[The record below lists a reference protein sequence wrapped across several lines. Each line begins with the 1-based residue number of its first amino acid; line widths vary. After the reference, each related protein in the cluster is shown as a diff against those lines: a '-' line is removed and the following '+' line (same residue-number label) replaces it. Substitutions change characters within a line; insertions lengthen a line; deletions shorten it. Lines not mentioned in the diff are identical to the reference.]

1 MIALIGKAGVLLG
14 VLASLE
20 MIRRGIVGFRR
31 PERASRAYL
40 GGATAA
46 LVVGAVVAMGA
57 LQAALL
63 GNDFSIR
70 YIAENHSRSTP
81 FPFNVATAWAA
92 LEGSIVLWGLVLAGY
107 AWSVVRRHRDGDDV
121 GAGATAVIGVVAL
134 FFFGVMATVADPFQ
148 TLDVVPPDGPGP
160 NPLLQN
166 HIMMAIHPPL
176 LYLGFVGFT
185 VPFAF
190 AIASLAKGEPGSRW
204 LERTRTWSL
213 VAWSFLGLGIVIGG
227 WWSYEVLGW
236 GGFWAWDPVEN
247 ASFIPWLTATA
258 FIHSAVV
265 ETRRGVLRSWNYVLV
280 ILTFAFTIF
289 GTFLTR
295 SGVIGSV
302 HAFSQSAIGPVLLGF
317 FAVILFASLTLIAF
331 RAPVVSSPSR
341 LDSFVSR
348 EGAFLLNN
356 LILSIL
362 AAVVLL
368 GTTYPMIVEAIS
380 GEQISVGRPF
390 FDRYAIPISYLLLAS
405 MGVGTVAPYRK
416 ARPIVL
422 WDRIRG
428 SLVVAA
434 LAGAILVVTG
444 IRVGHVVA
452 IVALAILVVGPAA
465 ERLWRQAS
473 AFMAARGEGRGRS
486 LLRVVRRDPRFWGG
500 QVAHL
505 GVAILAVGVALYGNL
520 SNEAM
525 IELRPGETGSVL
537 GYEVTYLESFQRPE
551 PNRLVTGARV
561 AVSRDGDLVAVMEPR
576 LNQYPNFQQAIGT
589 PAVNISLARDIYMT
603 IRRLDP
609 ESVILDVQ
617 THPMM
622 YLVWIGGIMMAAGGF
637 ASFVIRKPER
647 DDLDEAVRDHVGS
660 PG

>member
-1 MIALIGKAGVLLG
+1 MIALFGKAGVLLG

-20 MIRRGIVGFRR
+20 MIRRGVIGFRN
-31 PERASRAYL
+31 PNRASRAYL
-40 GGATAA
+40 GAATAA
-46 LVVGAVVAMGA
+46 LVVGALAAMGA

-70 YIAENHSRSTP
+70 YVAENHSRSTP

-107 AWSVVRRHRDGDDV
+107 AWTVVRKHRDGDDV
-121 GAGATAVIGVVAL
+121 GSGAIAVIGVVAL

-190 AIASLAKGEPGSRW
+190 AVASLAKGVSGSEW
-204 LERTRTWSL
+204 LERTHSWSL
-213 VAWSFLGLGIVIGG
+213 VAWSFLGAGIVIGG

-265 ETRRGVLRSWNYVLV
+265 ERRRGVLRSWNFVLV
-280 ILTFAFTIF
+280 ILTFAMTIF

-317 FAVILFASLTLIAF
+317 FAVILVSSLILLGF
-331 RAPVVSSPSR
+331 RAPAVSSPRR
-341 LDSFVSR
+341 LDTMVSR
-348 EGAFLLNN
+348 EGIFLLNN
-356 LILSIL
+356 LVLSTL
-362 AAVVLL
+362 AVVVLL
-368 GTTYPMIVEAIS
+368 GTIYPMIVEAIS

-390 FDRYAIPISYLLLAS
+390 FDRYAVPLSYILLAA
-405 MGVGTVAPYRK
+405 MGVGSIAPYRK
-416 ARPIVL
+416 ARPVVV

-428 SLVVAA
+428 SLAVAA
-434 LAGAILVVTG
+434 LAGALLVVVG
-444 IRVGHVVA
+444 VRVGHVVA
-452 IVALAILVVGPAA
+452 IVGLAILVVGPVA

-473 AFMAARGEGRGRS
+473 AVMESQGRTRWEAVR
-486 LLRVVRRDPRFWGG
+486 RVVVRDPRFWGG

-520 SNEAM
+520 SSEAM
-525 IELRPGETGSVL
+525 VTLRPGETGSAL
-537 GYEVTYLESFQRPE
+537 GYEITYLESFQRPE
-551 PNRLVTGARV
+551 PNRLVTGVRA
-561 AVSRDGDLVAVMEPR
+561 AVYRDGELVAVMEPR

-589 PAVNISLARDIYMT
+589 PAVNTSLARDIYLT
-603 IRRLDP
+603 IRRLDSD
-609 ESVILDVQ
+609 SVILDVQ

-622 YLVWIGGIMMAAGGF
+622 YLVWIGGILMSVGGL
-637 ASFVIRKPER
+637 ASFVFRKPER
-647 DDLDEAVRDHVGS
+647 DDLTAAKDHVGS
-660 PG
+660 PT